1 MNKRINKI
9 QKAKKNN
16 DAAEGEIL
24 RLQKP
29 AARALQGG
37 EKQWLRPVLLL
48 AVVILILVLSRISG
62 VGERLGQLLHWIGS
76 LGAWGPAVYVDL
88 YIIGVVAALP
98 GSALT
103 VAEGTLFGSL
113 LGVLL
118 VSFAST
124 VGAGLSFLIA
134 RYFTRDSVAR
144 WLEHNEKFRRP
155 DNLTEK
161 HGAMIVALTR
171 LVPIFPFNMLNYGFG
186 LTRVPFWSYLFW
198 SWLCR
203 LPGMVVYVPGAD
215 AVFKAVSRARCPV
228 LR

>member
-1 MNKRINKI
+1 MLIPCFYHIAEDIKGLFARILSHFGMEVYPEI
-9 QKAKKNN
+9 YR
-16 DAAEGEIL
+16 GE
-24 RLQKP
+24 
-29 AARALQGG
+29 
-37 EKQWLRPVLLL
+37 
-48 AVVILILVLSRISG
+48 
-62 VGERLGQLLHWIGS
+62 
-76 LGAWGPAVYVDL
+76 
-88 YIIGVVAALP
+88 AALP

-103 VAEGTLFGSL
+103 VAEGALFGSL

-134 RYFTRDSVAR
+134 RDSVAR

-171 LVPIFPFNMLNYGFG
+171 LVPIFPFNMLNHGFG